1 MSSTVEKQLAKID
14 QLLIHGEFKV
24 ALAEIAKGLKTNDI
38 KIEENLAFLVHKCD
52 IQNELGKH
60 LDALKLAEKVLK
72 ESEKLDNNLLQ
83 VDALIQKAYA
93 LYYSTGDFSEGL
105 ECVEKGLDLLEKIS
119 NLDQKESDIRKSMLL
134 YWKGLIF
141 YQLGDLDKNIEYL
154 KESVTFAEKSG
165 NKRILARCLSLTG
178 FFLRDKGGYE
188 EYFDR
193 AYKIA
198 TEIGNKLELAAYCVT
213 HAYILGKNKQFNES
227 FELYEK
233 GFSLLDEIGSTVYHH
248 AYNDLGL
255 IYRANYQLDKALECF
270 KKSMSG
276 FDWGNHVVINN
287 IALTYFMKYDLKKA
301 QEYYLKSLAIS
312 EEVKDRRALPNV
324 LFNLVLIS
332 LELKNLSK
340 AQKYLNRLKEI
351 SVETGYA
358 RIDKLYRYASTFI
371 LKASNDFGDWG
382 QAEELLQELLVEK
395 DILPDW
401 RLDILYNLLELRIKE
416 LQLSPSE
423 ETLNKVQKYITKL
436 EKKSEELKLRWLLAN
451 VYRLQSQ
458 LALVELDV
466 VKAVEFLAKAKVIAE
481 EIDVEILNKSIIK
494 DQNKINQ
501 QLAMLKKF
509 QKRHATISETVKLVS
524 LDSTIGDIK
533 EKTALEERDKDTG
546 EVIEYRKLFV
556 IKI

>member
-14 QLLIHGEFKV
+14 QLIIHGEFQE
-24 ALAEIAKGLKTNDI
+24 ALVEIAKGLKTKDI
-38 KIEENLAFLVHKCD
+38 KNEAKLAFLVLKCD

-60 LDALKLAEKVLK
+60 LDALELAEKVLK

-83 VDALIQKAYA
+83 VDALIQKTYA
-93 LYYSTGDFSEGL
+93 LYYSSGDFSVGFEL
-105 ECVEKGLDLLEKIS
+105 VEKGFELLERIP
-119 NLDQKESDIRKSMLL
+119 NLDPKENDIRKSMLL
-134 YWKGLIF
+134 YWKGMIF
-141 YQLGDLDKNIEYL
+141 YQLGDLDKNIECL

-178 FFLRDKGGYE
+178 FFLKDKGGYD

-213 HAYILGKNKQFNES
+213 YAYILGKRKKFNES
-227 FELYEK
+227 FKLYEK
-233 GFSLLDEIGSTVYHH
+233 GFSLLDEIGSTLYYH

-255 IYRANYQLDKALECF
+255 IYRSNYQLDKALECF

-287 IALTYFMKYDLKKA
+287 IALTYFMKYNLKKA

-312 EEVKDRRALPNV
+312 EEVKDRRALPNI

-332 LELKNLSK
+332 IELKNLSK

-382 QAEELLQELLVEK
+382 QAEELLQELLVEE
-395 DILPDW
+395 DILSDW

-423 ETLNKVQKYITKL
+423 ETLNEVQKYLTKL
-436 EKKSEELKLRWLLAN
+436 ETKSEELKLHWFLAN

-458 LALVELDV
+458 LALVELDG
-466 VKAVEFLAKAKVIAE
+466 VKAVELLDKAKVIAE
-481 EIDVEILNKSIIK
+481 EIGVEILNKSIIK
-494 DQNKINQ
+494 DFI
-501 QLAMLKKF
+501 
-509 QKRHATISETVKLVS
+509 
-524 LDSTIGDIK
+524 
-533 EKTALEERDKDTG
+533 
-546 EVIEYRKLFV
+546 
-556 IKI
+556 